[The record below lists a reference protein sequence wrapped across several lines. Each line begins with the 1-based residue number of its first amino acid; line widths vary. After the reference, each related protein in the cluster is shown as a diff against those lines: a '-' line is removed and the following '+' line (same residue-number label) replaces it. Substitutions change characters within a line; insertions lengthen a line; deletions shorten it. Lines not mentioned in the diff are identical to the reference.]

1 MVEEL
6 KFIRTF
12 GPKNKVGILEDD
24 TWAVLW
30 EQPNHQLVPHHHQD
44 VYSVFEQIHAVI
56 QKFLGVPV
64 EESFPSPSLP
74 VSLPTFRELII
85 LGETQK
91 AQGMA
96 SEIVNIMS
104 LSVNMHTPAEELA
117 RRLLGLRRQ
126 LGPQVRN
133 EFKVVARGKL
143 EEAARSETLAGLH
156 LASSEAYEASLMRAR
171 EGMSITISLMDRT
184 TILLDWVNEQ
194 EDELRRLKN
203 AVGASLREINNG
215 PIPLWLRMNWH
226 SILFAGGDDSLIER
240 MSRIRGNPFR
250 QIVERDE
257 IKRLKGLQETMG
269 AESLNEDGMN
279 LIRKRFEAAYR
290 VLLNVARQ
298 REQREQSGKFDRY
311 IRKPG

>member
-1 MVEEL
+1 MVEDL
-6 KFIRTF
+6 KLIRTF
-12 GPKNKVGILEDD
+12 GPRDRVGILEDD
-24 TWAVLW
+24 SWLVLW

-44 VYSVFEQIHAVI
+44 VYSVFEQMHAVI

-64 EESFPSPSLP
+64 EESFSGPSLP

-91 AQGMA
+91 AQGIA

-104 LSVNMHTPAEELA
+104 LSVNMHTPAEELS
-117 RRLLGLRRQ
+117 RRLLRLRRQ

-203 AVGASLREINNG
+203 TVGASLREINSG
-215 PIPLWLRMNWH
+215 PIPLWLRQNWH
-226 SILFAGGDDSLIER
+226 FDLFGRGDDSLIER
-240 MSRIRGNPFR
+240 MSRIRGNPYR
-250 QIVERDE
+250 QIVERAEIEHLRGLKDTMKAEFLDE
-257 IKRLKGLQETMG
+257 EGLAFIK
-269 AESLNEDGMN
+269 S
-279 LIRKRFEAAYR
+279 RFEVAYR
-290 VLLNVARQ
+290 VLLNVAKE
-298 REQREQSGKFDRY
+298 REQREQSGRFDRY